1 MGIRAPSEK
10 LLCYARL
17 GVGLFDR
24 PDQILDPL
32 GMRTEIVGEL
42 VEVWICNLLEARLVD
57 VPDDLDAHLLE
68 LGTGCMFKIEAALG
82 LLDRDVAGGRHDPLL
97 LLGREALPQLVAD

>member
-32 GMRTEIVGEL
+32 GMRTEIVSEL
-42 VEVWICNLLEARLVD
+42 VEVWIGDLLEARLVD

-68 LGTGCMFKIEAALG
+68 LGTGCMFKVEGALW
-82 LLDRDVAGGRHDPLL
+82 LLYSDVVGRRQDPLL
-97 LLGREALPQLVAD
+97 LLRRQRL